1 MNEMSITALFVCL
14 DDFAILFEQW
24 QRHHLIPSER
34 KRFRQGKLSL
44 GECMFIMALFHC
56 SPYSNFKRFRKHGVE
71 GVYRGYFRDLPSYG
85 RFVSLKPRLFMP
97 YSMLL
102 HCLSG
107 EHTGTYVI
115 DSTKLSICHNLRAR
129 RPRKSFDERMV
140 GYGYSAT
147 GRFFGLKLHVVVN
160 SKGQFMAMRITPGN
174 TDDRTQVEALT
185 QGLKGRIFGD
195 KGYISKKLF
204 QELYKRGLKLVTSIR
219 RNMINYLMP
228 LEDKLLLRQRRV
240 IETMFGRLKEDMRL
254 EHSRHRSAT
263 NALLHIVSCLVAYIL
278 NKKPVGMRGLS

>member
-1 MNEMSITALFVCL
+1 
-14 DDFAILFEQW
+14 
-24 QRHHLIPSER
+24 
-34 KRFRQGKLSL
+34 
-44 GECMFIMALFHC
+44 
-56 SPYSNFKRFRKHGVE
+56 
-71 GVYRGYFRDLPSYG
+71 
-85 RFVSLKPRLFMP
+85 
-97 YSMLL
+97 
-102 HCLSG
+102 
-107 EHTGTYVI
+107 
-115 DSTKLSICHNLRAR
+115 
-129 RPRKSFDERMV
+129 
-140 GYGYSAT
+140 
-147 GRFFGLKLHVVVN
+147 VN